1 MIAQRFDIAI
11 IGAGLAGSALAAALG
26 GSRWRVALIEAQP
39 LSLQWP
45 VLNIDIN
52 SFDLRVSAL
61 TAASLNF
68 LDRLG
73 AWRDIAARRVSP
85 YRRMH
90 VWDGDGTGAIHFD
103 ADEINRGELGHIVE
117 NNLLQTALLHR
128 VSVQRNVQIFS
139 GNTVE
144 RFMHEND
151 GVSIVL
157 QDGTSLHATLLVG
170 ADGANSRVREW
181 AQFPVREW
189 DYGHTAIVATIQT
202 ERPHAQTARQIFRRE
217 GPLAFLPL
225 RTGSSQTIG
234 DDEYFS
240 SIVWS
245 TQPDEA
251 QALMA
256 MDDANF
262 MQALGRAFE
271 FTLGEIKSTSRRVA
285 FPLRARH
292 VREYTQAN
300 IALIGDAA
308 HTIHPLAGQGINLG
322 FLDAQALARELLRA
336 DQRNLGAADAS
347 ALARYQRERKSDN
360 VATLAAMEGFKRL
373 FGATALPVRLL
384 RNVGLNW
391 VDRSGPLKRLM
402 IRQAMGIAL

>member
-26 GSRWRVALIEAQP
+26 GSSWRVALIEAQP

-45 VLNIDIN
+45 APGNGIDD
-52 SFDLRVSAL
+52 FDLRVSAL
-61 TAASLNF
+61 TAASQQF
-68 LDRLG
+68 LEQLG
-73 AWRDIAARRVSP
+73 AWRHIVAQRVSP
-85 YRRMH
+85 YRHMH

-103 ADEINRGELGHIVE
+103 AVEVNRSALGHIVE
-117 NNLLQTALLHR
+117 NNLLQTALLH
-128 VSVQRNVQIFS
+128 SVNAHRNVQIYS
-139 GNTVE
+139 ATPVE
-144 RFMHEND
+144 KFARDSD
-151 GVSIVL
+151 GIDITL
-157 QDGTSLHATLLVG
+157 QDGTSLHATLLIG
-170 ADGANSRVREW
+170 ADGSNSRVREW
-181 AQFPVREW
+181 AQFSMREW

-202 ERPHAQTARQIFRRE
+202 ERAHAQTARQIFRRE

-225 RTGSSQTIG
+225 QTLSG
-234 DDEYFS
+234 DEHFS

-245 TQPDEA
+245 TLPDEA
-251 QALMA
+251 QSLMA
-256 MDDANF
+256 MDDAQF

-271 FTLGEIKSTSRRVA
+271 FTLGEIKATSRRVA

-292 VREYTQAN
+292 VNEYAQTN

-336 DQRNLGAADAS
+336 QQRGLGAADS
-347 ALARYQRERKSDN
+347 DVLARYQRERKSDN

-373 FGATALPVRLL
+373 FGAQALPVRLL
-384 RNVGLNW
+384 RNVGLKW
-391 VDRSGPLKRLM
+391 ADRSGPLKRLM